1 MQVILLR
8 NFLTLKERELNF
20 VKEKQLKFEQVSSVS
35 IFKILKEFKTNKA
48 TMVDNL
54 GGRFLNPL
62 SKMLPSYK
70 NQFIDLHNKSIDWF
84 LYEGNTGT

>member
-1 MQVILLR
+1 
-8 NFLTLKERELNF
+8 
-20 VKEKQLKFEQVSSVS
+20 
-35 IFKILKEFKTNKA
+35 
-48 TMVDNL
+48 MVDNQ